1 MSVQILHYRRWQGE
15 FVRPVWSVWPI
26 ARVALAMLFRRKMFW
41 IIYAVSLLIFLM
53 FFFGTM
59 LMDWA
64 IAEMPATVRMG
75 GIAVSTEQ
83 IIKLFR
89 DASRML
95 NGSQETFRYFFYWQ
109 GLTLMI
115 VLALT
120 GSLLIGNDFTHGS
133 VPFYLA
139 KPLSRWHYIL
149 GKCLAVGVVI
159 NMMTTLPALL
169 LFLQRSSADWRYCWD
184 PDFFLK
190 AGTGNGPAGLPLM
203 AGILGYGLLL
213 TVFLSIMLVAVASRV
228 RRTVPLVLVWTIIFL
243 FCRRLAGVLVDGLH
257 ADERWRLIDLW
268 NSLQLVGGF
277 ALQIDHDNIPPQPQP
292 PTWQAALIL
301 VLVALRCLIDLNQR
315 TRAVEVVK

>member
-41 IIYAVSLLIFLM
+41 IMYAVSLLIFLM

-64 IAEMPATVRMG
+64 LAEMPATIKMG
-75 GIAVSTEQ
+75 GIAFSTEQ

-120 GSLLIGNDFTHGS
+120 GSLLVGSDFAHGS

-159 NMMTTLPALL
+159 NMMTTLPAVL
-169 LFLQRSSADWRYCWD
+169 LFLQRGSADWNYCWD
-184 PDFFLK
+184 ADFFLK
-190 AGTGNGPAGLPLM
+190 AGTGNGPAGLPLL
-203 AGILGYGLLL
+203 AGIIGYGLLL

-268 NSLQLVGGF
+268 NNLQLVGGYF
-277 ALQIDHDNIPPQPQP
+277 LQIGHENIPPQPQP
-292 PTWQAALIL
+292 PIWQAVLIL
-301 VLVALRCLIDLNQR
+301 TLVLLRCLIDLNQH